1 MEIPKVSEESTI
13 ANIPSHHQKTKT
25 VRDYDAIDD
34 TITVS
39 EANTLLDDPEQEVI
53 HEPLEHLNILTTS
66 EHDTT
71 TERQQ
76 DYVRADVAD
85 LTISET
91 EILEVVGEELNEN
104 TQIQNI
110 ERGKKISTPS
120 SNVTSSMNTSEV
132 IGNQDIISSVFSLVY
147 IHFFRTQIK
156 IVLN

>member
-1 MEIPKVSEESTI
+1 MSEESTI
-13 ANIPSHHQKTKT
+13 VNISYHHQKTKT

-39 EANTLLDDPEQEVI
+39 EANTLLDDPEQKVI
-53 HEPLEHLNILTTS
+53 HEPLEHLKILTTS

-71 TERQQ
+71 TERQEN
-76 DYVRADVAD
+76 YVRADVAD

-120 SNVTSSMNTSEV
+120 SNVTSSMNTCEV
-132 IGNQDIISSVFSLVY
+132 IGNQDITSSVFFCY
-147 IHFFRTQIK
+147 IFFCGLK
-156 IVLN
+156 

>member
-13 ANIPSHHQKTKT
+13 ANISCHYQKPKT

-120 SNVTSSMNTSEV
+120 SNVTSSMNTCEV
-132 IGNQDIISSVFSLVY
+132 IGNQDVISSVFFSC
-147 IHFFRTQIK
+147 
-156 IVLN
+156 

>member
-13 ANIPSHHQKTKT
+13 ANISCHHQKTKT

-104 TQIQNI
+104 IQIQNI

-120 SNVTSSMNTSEV
+120 SNVTSSMSRCEV
-132 IGNQDIISSVFSLVY
+132 IGNQDIISSDFFTYFFSDSN
-147 IHFFRTQIK
+147 K
-156 IVLN
+156 DCP

>member
-13 ANIPSHHQKTKT
+13 ANISCHHQKTKT
-25 VRDYDAIDD
+25 VSDCDAIDD

-53 HEPLEHLNILTTS
+53 YEPLEHLNILTTS

-76 DYVRADVAD
+76 NYVKADVAD

-120 SNVTSSMNTSEV
+120 SNVTSSMNTCEV
-132 IGNQDIISSVFSLVY
+132 IGNQDIISPVFALVNIY
-147 IHFFRTQIK
+147 IFFGLK
-156 IVLN
+156 